1 MVCQLTTQSSSPS
14 ILLGAKNWK
23 PSDSER
29 NSYPPTRVY
38 LFLRP
43 TSIFQRIPLHGSFNI
58 PEQCYTKIWKWG
70 RVALSFCEAGQGPL
84 WKGSGEGSKR
94 SPEPQGASS
103 STAVVLHIYGLKVD
117 DLKALHPHA
126 TPPTPNFQLCSPWV
140 GNRARSWAM
149 SLAPGHWAVS
159 WAGQPEDL

>member
-43 TSIFQRIPLHGSFNI
+43 TSIFQGSLCMEVLTFQSNAI
-58 PEQCYTKIWKWG
+58 LRFGNGGEWHLPSVKQDRGHYERGVGK
-70 RVALSFCEAGQGPL
+70 EAGDHLNHRGPPPAQQL
-84 WKGSGEGSKR
+84 SYIFMVLKWMTLKLSILTPHLQRPIFSCVA
-94 SPEPQGASS
+94 PEWGTGQGAE
-103 STAVVLHIYGLKVD
+103 
-117 DLKALHPHA
+117 P
-126 TPPTPNFQLCSPWV
+126 
-140 GNRARSWAM
+140 
-149 SLAPGHWAVS
+149 
-159 WAGQPEDL
+159 